1 MKKLL
6 LIAPL
11 AAALT
16 WIAWRAASET
26 ASPPRL
32 YNPDMA
38 ASAGIRRVPPPPNAI
53 LFSPPGSAPAAAKQS
68 PAADLYAW
76 RCAICHGADGQGD
89 GYTAQQPGM
98 PEIGNLAT
106 SAKTDDEL
114 RRDIAEGRGAMPAFG
129 SRLSGRE
136 IEVLLQEIKKLRRP

>member
-11 AAALT
+11 AAALA
-16 WIAWRAASET
+16 WIAWRAVSET

-38 ASAGIRRVPPPPNAI
+38 SGTGIRRVPPPPGAI
-53 LFSPPGSAPAAAKQS
+53 PFSPPGSESAAAKQP

-76 RCAICHGADGQGD
+76 RCAICHGADGQGA
-89 GYTAQQPGM
+89 GYMTQQPGM

-106 SAKTDDEL
+106 STKTDDEL

-136 IEVLLQEIKKLRRP
+136 IEVLLQELKKLRTP